1 MARFVSSSRRLL
13 RLKTLTLTP
22 PPPRPS
28 SSSSSSSSSRSYISE
43 MRRSAF
49 KENLLRILRTEIAYE
64 SESRPPNPAAAAAA
78 RFDLFSVDDRP
89 GEQWI
94 RLVRKRRGGEEE
106 VKIDATMF
114 DGAAPAKRSGG
125 AVEDGDARLHISLL
139 VEVSKGEEGSGC
151 VLQFVCSAWPD
162 SVDVEKVFPSAA
174 AARAHSALHRARF
187 QCLFGMTFGIAAV
200 GGILRALVKYRELDE
215 EMQEAVRDYLEER
228 GVNDELAAFLH
239 DYMANKDRTELLRWL
254 KNVESYVKKP

>member
-139 VEVSKGEEGSGC
+139 VEVSKGEEGSGS

-162 SVDVEKVFPSAA
+162 SVDVEKVFPVRRCGPAPI
-174 AARAHSALHRARF
+174 RPYTGPDF
-187 QCLFGMTFGIAAV
+187 
-200 GGILRALVKYRELDE
+200 KELDE

-239 DYMANKDRTELLRWL
+239 DSMANKDRTELLRWL